1 MAKFGAR
8 YLQWA
13 PFAAVEADV
22 DDAAFPKYGKPMN
35 LGPLVAVT
43 DTINVVEAENHGD
56 DELQEY
62 ASEFQK
68 LTVDV
73 EITEL
78 PQEVAAVL
86 YGAEIGADGGDLELG
101 NGDDAPWG
109 GLAFYTSKQT
119 NVGGVQKKFFEGVYY
134 PKLKASV
141 QGATYNTKG
150 QSITF
155 ANGKVHFTGTTCAKG
170 KYKVL
175 SKNFETAAEAKA
187 WVDAKIAEYTG
198 D

>member
-1 MAKFGAR
+1 MANFGAR
-8 YLQWA
+8 HLQWA
-13 PFAAVEADV
+13 PFAATDADV
-22 DDAAFPKYGKPMN
+22 DATAFPKYGKPMN

-43 DTINVVEAENHGD
+43 DTINTVEAENHGD

-68 LTVDV
+68 LTVDA

-78 PQEVAAVL
+78 PLEVAAAL
-86 YGAEIGADGGDLELG
+86 YGSTLDSDGGDLELG
-101 NGDDAPWG
+101 SSDDAPWG
-109 GLAFYTSKQT
+109 GLGFYISKQAK
-119 NVGGVQKKFFEGVYY
+119 VGGVQKKFFEGVYY

-175 SKNFETAAEAKA
+175 SKNFETAVEAKA